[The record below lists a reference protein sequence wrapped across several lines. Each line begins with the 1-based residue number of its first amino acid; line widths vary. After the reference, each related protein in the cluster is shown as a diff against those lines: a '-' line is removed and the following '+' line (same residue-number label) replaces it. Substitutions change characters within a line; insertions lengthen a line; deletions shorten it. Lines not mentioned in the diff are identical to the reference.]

1 MTLESA
7 GLALRLGPGQLCDH
21 RQMRF
26 DLRLGHIQH
35 PVRIESGAG
44 EQRLRTA
51 DGG

>member
-7 GLALRLGPGQLCDH
+7 GLALRLGTRQLRDH
-21 RQMRF
+21 GQMRL

-35 PVRIESGAG
+35 PVRVESGAG
-44 EQRLRTA
+44 EQRLRPA